1 MDGWMDGWVEV
12 AGRVDAFTAGFDAFS
27 GRVNIVP
34 ESFLAAS
41 FWDRQD
47 PVLNPLAADATMRMR
62 TLMRLTS
69 RTHGGGLLSL
79 SVMCVP
85 YRGLLSGI
93 VYFFTGRRDV
103 HGSGG

>member
-1 MDGWMDGWVEV
+1 MDGWVEV

-69 RTHGGGLLSL
+69 RTHGGGASLLKCYVCSIQGAIVWHSL
-79 SVMCVP
+79 
-85 YRGLLSGI
+85 
-93 VYFFTGRRDV
+93 FFHRQT
-103 HGSGG
+103 